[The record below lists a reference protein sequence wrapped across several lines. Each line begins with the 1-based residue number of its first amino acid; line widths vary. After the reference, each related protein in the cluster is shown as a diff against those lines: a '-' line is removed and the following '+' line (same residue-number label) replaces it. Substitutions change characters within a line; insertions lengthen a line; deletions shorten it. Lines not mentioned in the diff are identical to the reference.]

1 MPGRELL
8 YTGPMPTRESN
19 TLVALVTGASRG
31 IGAATAQAVAV
42 AGVDLVLAS
51 TTKTG
56 TDRIAKTCRALGRQV
71 LQCTHDAAQAGS
83 AERLVK
89 AAMKRFGHIDILINN
104 AGIVIRKPVD
114 RLTDD
119 DFQRVIDVNLNGPF
133 FLCRRVLP
141 QMLKRRW
148 GRVVNV
154 SSISATLGSHSNS
167 AYNASKWG
175 LDGLTRSL
183 AEELRGTG
191 VTINSILPG
200 SVDTDMLKGSGFEP
214 MMTADDVAGV
224 IRYLVLGAPEAMQG
238 SRVEV
243 FG

>member
-1 MPGRELL
+1 M
-8 YTGPMPTRESN
+8 
-19 TLVALVTGASRG
+19 AL
-31 IGAATAQAVAV
+31 AA

-51 TTKTG
+51 TRKNG
-56 TDRIAKTCRALGRQV
+56 TSRVAKACRQLGREV
-71 LQCTHDAAQAGS
+71 LECVHEASNPKSADALI
-83 AERLVK
+83 R
-89 AAMKRFGHIDILINN
+89 AALKHFKHVDILINN
-104 AGIVIRKPVD
+104 AGIVIRKD
-114 RLTDD
+114 LHAMRDE
-119 DFQRVIDVNLNGPF
+119 DFQQVVNVNLNGPF
-133 FLCRRVLP
+133 FLCRRVIP
-141 QMLKRRW
+141 QMVKRGW

-154 SSISATLGSHSNS
+154 SSISATIGSHSNS

-183 AEELRGTG
+183 AEEVRGTG
-191 VTINSILPG
+191 VTVNSILPG

-214 MMTADDVAGV
+214 MMSAEDVAGV